1 MTPTPETL
9 KSATKKEKEQRQ
21 RRANSK
27 ELQKQATA
35 RAASLSSNK
44 ITNSRNINGKK
55 GSNKNNFLPSLKT
68 QKMNTIDN
76 DVNLSETKRQKKELL
91 NIYPSIYTM
100 FCEFEECMIKD
111 GCECQEVKFAIEEA
125 KKLLQQDINEY
136 SKKENK

>member
-9 KSATKKEKEQRQ
+9 KSATEKEKEQRQ

-35 RAASLSSNK
+35 RAASLSSSK

-76 DVNLSETKRQKKELL
+76 DINLSETKRQKKELL
-91 NIYPSIYTM
+91 NIYNQ
-100 FCEFEECMIKD
+100 KH
-111 GCECQEVKFAIEEA
+111 QKFVNFNNATEKHLIRIE
-125 KKLLQQDINEY
+125 KNLV
-136 SKKENK
+136 